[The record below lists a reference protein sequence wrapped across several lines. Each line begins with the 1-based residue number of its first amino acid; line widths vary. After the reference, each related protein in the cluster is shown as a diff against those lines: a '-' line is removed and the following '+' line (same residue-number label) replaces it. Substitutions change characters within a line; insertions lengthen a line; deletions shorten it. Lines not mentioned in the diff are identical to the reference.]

1 MPSKALWAYQKLNWK
16 LWYSIKLKMR
26 KNECFMGATFSDP
39 NLGMALEMALATQE
53 SRYKD

>member
-1 MPSKALWAYQKLNWK
+1 MKIENFDKAKT
-16 LWYSIKLKMR
+16 MR
-26 KNECFMGATFSDP
+26 INECFMGATFSDP